1 MRDYFKRAVA
11 NITTHGDTDI
21 FPFPIENHLL
31 FDKPAEVVDLLMDM
45 DNNFSERL
53 AQTPPSNYSALTP
66 VSYTG
71 FRWATQIDPLWNAYL
86 LGSVLSIA
94 DSIESH
100 RIPKEHNIVFSYRM
114 HWDPSSASLFHKE
127 YNWRSFMEAS
137 LALAPRRGFVVS
149 CDISEFYSRL
159 NHHRLENSL
168 KQLGLRG
175 NQSSKIMSLL
185 QNFSGTYSFGMPIG
199 GPAARILSELLLNQV
214 DLLLRLEGIEFC
226 RFADDYHL
234 FSDSHEGAFRNLVFL
249 SEKLLM
255 NQGLQLQKSKTRI
268 MSGTEF
274 VSTSPLGQSV
284 DDDTADEFVPDL
296 KEQSQN
302 LMRLSIRFDPYSPTA
317 ADDYQALS
325 VELRRIDIFSLLKA
339 ELVKSRIHIS
349 LSRKIVSAIRYIE
362 DPQRSEAVMSLIT
375 NESLLYPIYSNIL
388 WMVRSMYDELQNE
401 AKDVIV
407 DHVRKLVN
415 KKSHVMEIGLN
426 LSYAIRLLACSE
438 GPENEETLNRVYKT
452 TSSITIRRDIILAM
466 ARWSA
471 WHWLSD
477 LKNSFRTLSP
487 LERRAFI
494 IASYTMSDEG
504 KHWRQHIAREL
515 TPFEELIKNWASE
528 KAQING
534 WRIPV

>member
-1 MRDYFKRAVA
+1 MRAYFEQAVA
-11 NITTHGDTDI
+11 NITAHGDTDI

-31 FDKPAEVVDLLMDM
+31 FDKPSEVVDLLMDM
-45 DNNFSERL
+45 DNNFNDRL
-53 AQTPPSNYSALTP
+53 ARTPPSNFSALTP

-86 LGSVLSIA
+86 LGAVLSIA
-94 DSIESH
+94 GLIESH
-100 RIPKEHNIVFSYRM
+100 RIPKENNVVFSYRM
-114 HWDPSSASLFHKE
+114 HWDHSSASLFHKD
-127 YNWRSFMEAS
+127 YNWRSFMETS
-137 LALAPRRGFVVS
+137 LALAGKRSFVVS

-168 KQLGLRG
+168 KQLGSRG

-234 FSDSHEGAFRNLVFL
+234 FSDTYEGAFHNLVFL
-249 SEKLLM
+249 SEKLLI

-274 VSTSPLGQSV
+274 IATSPLGQSL
-284 DDDTADEFVPDL
+284 DDDTADELVPDL

-317 ADDYQALS
+317 AGDYEALR
-325 VELRRIDIFSLLKA
+325 VELQKIDIFSLLKA

-349 LSRKIVSAIRYIE
+349 LSRKIVSAIRFIE
-362 DPQRSEAVMSLIT
+362 EPQRRDAVLSLVT
-375 NESLLYPIYSNIL
+375 NEALLYPIYSNIL
-388 WMVRSMYDELQNE
+388 WMVRSLYDELQYDT
-401 AKDVIV
+401 KVVIV

-415 KKSHVMEIGLN
+415 NRSHVMEIGLN

-438 GPENEETLNRVYKT
+438 GPENEETLNRVFKT
-452 TSSITIRRDIILAM
+452 TTSVAIRRDIILAM

-487 LERRAFI
+487 SERRAFI
-494 IASYTMSDEG
+494 VASYTMSDEG
-504 KHWRQHIAREL
+504 RHWRQHIAPEL
-515 TPFEELIKNWASE
+515 SSFEELVRVWASE
-528 KAQING
+528 KVQLNG
-534 WRIPV
+534 WRIPI